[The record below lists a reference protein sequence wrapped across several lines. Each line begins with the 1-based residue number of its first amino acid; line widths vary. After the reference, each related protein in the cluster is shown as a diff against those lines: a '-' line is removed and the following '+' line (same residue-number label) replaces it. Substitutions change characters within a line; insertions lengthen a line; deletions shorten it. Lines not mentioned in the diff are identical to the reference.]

1 MGISGNTTTTIR
13 IAGSDQLILMKENYP
28 RWKTSTLESF
38 KGLNID
44 WMFRTDGRITTAEQ
58 KHLADA
64 LGSAAVYDSDGV
76 TVISKAVLPRF
87 SDEYIKA
94 DLTLFTKRVARNIK
108 HPWHLWI
115 LLSRVGSFWQI
126 LPYSLA

>member
-1 MGISGNTTTTIR
+1 MGLSGNTTTTIR
-13 IAGSDQLILMKENYP
+13 IAGSDQLILTKENYP

-64 LGSAAVYDSDGV
+64 LG
-76 TVISKAVLPRF
+76 VLKSEERG
-87 SDEYIKA
+87 
-94 DLTLFTKRVARNIK
+94 RNSSV
-108 HPWHLWI
+108 H
-115 LLSRVGSFWQI
+115 F
-126 LPYSLA
+126 